1 MSILY
6 VDEVKSKTTN
16 GAVKLT
22 DTPIFHVTK
31 SADQTLTDAT
41 HTLITFDEITDGSNS
56 GRTINRGGLFGSNK
70 LTVTAAT
77 AGYYFLYT
85 NIYWQ
90 SSDTTT
96 GETYGYWRKNGST
109 KCDILY
115 SNAQGLS
122 DTVGVIK
129 SAQVVDLTTGGDYV
143 EFYVY
148 MDVANN
154 GTCNINQWDLNN
166 SRTTVGG
173 WLIG

>member
-1 MSILY
+1 MSILN
-6 VDEVKSKTTN
+6 VDEIRPKTSGHTVKMPSK
-16 GAVKLT
+16 
-22 DTPIFHVTK
+22 PIFHVTK
-31 SADQTLTDAT
+31 SADQNLTDAT
-41 HTLITFDEITDGSNS
+41 HTLITFDQITDGSNS
-56 GRTINRGGLFGSNK
+56 GRTINVGGLFASNK
-70 LTVTAAT
+70 LTVTTAT

-129 SAQVVDLTTGGDYV
+129 SGQVVDLTTAGDYV
-143 EFYVY
+143 EFYAY
-148 MDVANN
+148 FDVANN
-154 GTCNINQWDLNN
+154 GTCNINQWDTNN

-173 WLIG
+173 WML